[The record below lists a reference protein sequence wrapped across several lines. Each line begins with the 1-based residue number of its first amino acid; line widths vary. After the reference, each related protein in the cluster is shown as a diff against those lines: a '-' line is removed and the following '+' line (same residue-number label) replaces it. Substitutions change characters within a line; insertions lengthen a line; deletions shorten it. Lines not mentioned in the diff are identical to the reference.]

1 MLLSTISPQA
11 AIFLC
16 IVATAIV
23 YRIWKWFFGGATVKQ
38 PFDDPSDWGRN

>member
-11 AIFLC
+11 AIFFMVVVSFVGYFILRYFTGSE
-16 IVATAIV
+16 I
-23 YRIWKWFFGGATVKQ
+23 KQ